1 MLGRMEAESCPLLC
15 AMHMREEEK
24 AQGRLC
30 ICSKHPLFFTSTQLS
45 SLFPHL
51 WAGGRLQLL
60 LTGARSHR
68 SECGLRGDSSGVAF
82 GVAKGSSFQELGRV
96 SEEGQ
101 TGSADGFLKQVFSC
115 SFHAGGIWPCTK

>member
-1 MLGRMEAESCPLLC
+1 MLGRTEAKSCPLPC

-24 AQGRLC
+24 ARGRLC
-30 ICSKHPLFFTSTQLS
+30 ICSKHPLFFSSTQLS

-60 LTGARSHR
+60 LMGARSHR
-68 SECGLRGDSSGVAF
+68 SERGLGGDSSGTAF

-101 TGSADGFLKQVFSC
+101 TGSAHGFLKQVFSR
-115 SFHAGGIWPCTK
+115 SFHAGGIWPSTK